1 MNRRYTGLPTTIDV
15 RGSPTDGASKG
26 RAGKDPRCN
35 LMTWRVLATF
45 RVYCEWGNTP
55 QVQRGPQQLLIQLEW
70 RKLRAFLVL
79 HHRTSQAGSIPM
91 ITKVPFKIK
100 SQLILLTAMT
110 TGGVAPVLADCCDS
124 VWSCAATV
132 VTYGVSCEIETIIQ
146 TVQGLITVITNLVDV
161 TTGQT
166 NQAVQAARN
175 NVTMNHDFIQS
186 NSQQFVSNLSAAM
199 SQAQA
204 ISENEKHFKDFAEK
218 TLAGN
223 HDQLQSTTSTGSSK
237 TASRQMAVQ
246 PRASE
251 PTAPPPASSGSGL
264 DQTAIASQNMVTLQ
278 STLPPPGSFSETF
291 SIATKQ
297 IASLQSQGQSDMAVV
312 NQNLVNAMNSE
323 GKGELSAADI
333 ANKAINAPLE
343 SLRSWLSG
351 LLSDPTK
358 IFDPSSQV
366 QTVEDSVMGSLETN
380 VSTMIDDVVDAPNNY
395 FEALGPSFAQ
405 LQVNELNAQAIAAAM
420 DKMYKQRTPATI
432 AALDALL
439 PKQSITQYASL
450 SKASVQATLNIKS
463 ANGTSFADAAAHL
476 KATKLQVIASIA
488 PRIQEFHMVAAK
500 LKAQV
505 AQRKLAQTP
514 SMLQTYQGNLNQKL
528 GTLFDGKPASAV
540 IAQRD
545 QLISQARTQ
554 FAKDPKTENAVIALF
569 NSEAAKRTGIAAKT
583 APAPAAAATATAYS
597 QPVASA
603 TAPLARQVTAVAQPT
618 NVVPSVAP
626 VSQPQ
631 ATAWATA
638 PPAWKPPVSATVA
651 AAPPAAAT
659 TSLVKPLVST
669 TPAAFQPVAVPATGL
684 PVIKPVQPVKPNV
697 QVAPIMHVTP
707 AVPAN
712 P

>member
-1 MNRRYTGLPTTIDV
+1 
-15 RGSPTDGASKG
+15 
-26 RAGKDPRCN
+26 
-35 LMTWRVLATF
+35 
-45 RVYCEWGNTP
+45 
-55 QVQRGPQQLLIQLEW
+55 
-70 RKLRAFLVL
+70 
-79 HHRTSQAGSIPM
+79 M

-146 TVQGLITVITNLVDV
+146 TVQGLITVINNLVDV

-223 HDQLQSTTSTGSSK
+223 HDQLQSTASPGSSK
-237 TASRQMAVQ
+237 PASRQMAVQ
-246 PRASE
+246 PRASA

-264 DQTAIASQNMVTLQ
+264 EQTAIASQNMVTLQ

-297 IASLQSQGQSDMAVV
+297 IASLQSQGQSDIAVV

-380 VSTMIDDVVDAPNNY
+380 VSTMIDDVVDAPNSY

-405 LQVNELNAQAIAAAM
+405 LQVNELNAQAIAAEM

-439 PKQSITQYASL
+439 PKQSLTQYASL

-476 KATKLQVIASIA
+476 KATKKQVIASIA
-488 PRIQEFHMVAAK
+488 PRIQEFHTVAAK

-514 SMLQTYQGNLNQKL
+514 SMLQTYHGNLNQKL
-528 GTLFDGKPASAV
+528 GALFDGKPASAV

-569 NSEAAKRTGIAAKT
+569 NSEAAKRTGTAAKT

-603 TAPLARQVTAVAQPT
+603 TAPFMPRQVTAVAQPT

-684 PVIKPVQPVKPNV
+684 PVIQTVQPVKPNV
-697 QVAPIMHVTP
+697 QVAPIVHVTP